1 MRELRIGLVGP
12 GTIGQIHA
20 QAIAYLDG
28 LKLAAIAGGTTEEL
42 AALAPSAEVLLF
54 EDAAAMVAGCELDAV
69 VVTTP
74 SGTHFEP
81 ARLALEAGRHVMVEK
96 PLCVS
101 LDEAIELTRLA
112 KSTGLVA
119 STVSQRRLEAQHQD
133 IHRRL
138 TAGELGQAR
147 LIEGHV
153 HWYRSEDYYAARPW
167 RRLDAQGGGSLFN
180 QGIHTLDLMLWLFG
194 PVRSVIAVDG
204 RLGHDHEAE
213 DTVSAT
219 LVFESGALG
228 TLITSTATPPGLPA
242 GLAFFTDR
250 GSASIEHTTIGRW
263 DFGGLP
269 APALA
274 DPGIAS
280 GAGDQV
286 SIGIAGHVDQWR
298 DFRDAILAGRQP
310 TVTFEDGLMAT
321 RVITAIYR
329 SAAEGRAIAL
339 SEIAGV

>member
-1 MRELRIGLVGP
+1 MRELKIGLVGP

-20 QAIAYLDG
+20 QAIAHLDG
-28 LKLAAIAGGTTEEL
+28 LRLTAIAGGTAEEL
-42 AALAPSAEVLLF
+42 AAFGAPADVLLF
-54 EDAAAMVAGCELDAV
+54 EDAAAMVRGCELDAV

-74 SGTHFEP
+74 SGTHYEP

-101 LDEAIELTRLA
+101 LDEAIALTSLA
-112 KSTGLVA
+112 KSTGLIA

-138 TAGELGQAR
+138 TAGELGQPL

-153 HWYRSEDYYAARPW
+153 HWYRSEDYYASRPW
-167 RRLDAQGGGSLFN
+167 RRLNAQGGGSLFN

-194 PVRSVIAVDG
+194 PVQSVIAVEG
-204 RLGHDHEAE
+204 RLGHDNEAE

-242 GLAFFTDR
+242 GLAFFTSL
-250 GSASIEHTTIGRW
+250 GSATIEHTTVGRW

-269 APALA
+269 APMLA
-274 DPGIAS
+274 DPNITS

-298 DFRDAILAGRQP
+298 DFRDAILANRQP
-310 TVTFEDGLMAT
+310 TITFEDGLMAT

-329 SAAEGRAIAL
+329 SAAEKRTVTL
-339 SEIAGV
+339 SEIAGA